1 MTLNSPAAPCAA
13 HFTLQGKGGVG
24 KSLVAAIIAQY
35 FKSIGAA
42 PTCIDTDPVNQTLVN
57 YKALNASYLP
67 LMAENSSRVD
77 ERKFDD
83 LMEQLLSKDG
93 VFVVDNGSASFIP
106 LSNYLLENDALR
118 VLRDAGCDVYIHVI
132 ITGGQALLETLE
144 GFRALAAAS
153 SSQNIVVW
161 LNEYFGPIELDGK
174 TFVEMKVYKDHASK
188 VRGTIRIQERNADTF
203 GKDIQV
209 LAKNKLTF
217 EEALASPDWQIMARQ
232 RIRTVQRALFEQLD
246 AVRFWARGE
255 TWIEPRCAPR
265 SFGGFERLAH
275 PSRLHRDGWV
285 GPGERSRD
293 CSGQRGRREI
303 RSGARDFREGRGHGV
318 HIDRARPTQR

>member
-1 MTLNSPAAPCAA
+1 MAANSSTVPCSV

-35 FKSIGAA
+35 FKSIGPA

-57 YKALNASYLP
+57 YKALNAAHLP

-118 VLRDAGCDVYIHVI
+118 VLRDASRDVFIHVV

-144 GFRALAAAS
+144 GFLALAAAS
-153 SSQNIVVW
+153 
-161 LNEYFGPIELDGK
+161 
-174 TFVEMKVYKDHASK
+174 
-188 VRGTIRIQERNADTF
+188 
-203 GKDIQV
+203 
-209 LAKNKLTF
+209 
-217 EEALASPDWQIMARQ
+217 
-232 RIRTVQRALFEQLD
+232 
-246 AVRFWARGE
+246 
-255 TWIEPRCAPR
+255 
-265 SFGGFERLAH
+265 
-275 PSRLHRDGWV
+275 
-285 GPGERSRD
+285 
-293 CSGQRGRREI
+293 
-303 RSGARDFREGRGHGV
+303 
-318 HIDRARPTQR
+318 

>member
-1 MTLNSPAAPCAA
+1 MEQDLRAAQSSAWRPTPGGFGTARRKPAAASGLKARAGPVGPNTGRPEEAGRLSVRRNGQPEKGRSRLRADDMTANRSTVPCGV

-35 FKSIGAA
+35 FQSIGAA

-57 YKALNASYLP
+57 YKALNASHLP

-83 LMEQLLSKDG
+83 LMEQLLSKDE

-106 LSNYLLENDALR
+106 LSNYLLENDALH
-118 VLRDAGCDVYIHVI
+118 LLKDAGCDVFIHVI

-174 TFVEMKVYKDHASK
+174 KFVEMKVYKEHAAK

-217 EEALASPDWQIMARQ
+217 EEALTNPDWQIMARQ
-232 RIRTVQRALFEQLD
+232 RIRTVQRDLFDQLD
-246 AVRFWARGE
+246 AVRF
-255 TWIEPRCAPR
+255 
-265 SFGGFERLAH
+265 
-275 PSRLHRDGWV
+275 
-285 GPGERSRD
+285 
-293 CSGQRGRREI
+293 
-303 RSGARDFREGRGHGV
+303 
-318 HIDRARPTQR
+318 

>member
-1 MTLNSPAAPCAA
+1 VRADNVTANSSTAPCAA

-57 YKALNASYLP
+57 YKALNASHLP

-118 VLRDAGCDVYIHVI
+118 VLRDAGCNVFIHMI
-132 ITGGQALLETLE
+132 ITGGQALLETLD

-153 SSQNIVVW
+153 SV
-161 LNEYFGPIELDGK
+161 PK
-174 TFVEMKVYKDHASK
+174 H
-188 VRGTIRIQERNADTF
+188 RR
-203 GKDIQV
+203 
-209 LAKNKLTF
+209 
-217 EEALASPDWQIMARQ
+217 MAQ
-232 RIRTVQRALFEQLD
+232 
-246 AVRFWARGE
+246 
-255 TWIEPRCAPR
+255 
-265 SFGGFERLAH
+265 
-275 PSRLHRDGWV
+275 
-285 GPGERSRD
+285 
-293 CSGQRGRREI
+293 
-303 RSGARDFREGRGHGV
+303 
-318 HIDRARPTQR
+318 

>member
-1 MTLNSPAAPCAA
+1 VRADNVTVNSSIAHCAA

-35 FKSIGAA
+35 FKSMGPA
-42 PTCIDTDPVNQTLVN
+42 PTCIDTDPVNQTLVD
-57 YKALNASYLP
+57 YRALNASHLP

-118 VLRDAGCDVYIHVI
+118 VLRDAGRDVFIHVI

-144 GFRALAAAS
+144 GFRALTAAS
-153 SSQNIVVW
+153 SSQNIIIW

-174 TFVEMKVYKDHASK
+174 TFVEMKVYRDHASK

-203 GKDIQV
+203 GEDIQV

-217 EEALASPDWQIMARQ
+217 EEALGSPDWQIMARQ

-246 AVRFWARGE
+246 AV
-255 TWIEPRCAPR
+255 
-265 SFGGFERLAH
+265 GF
-275 PSRLHRDGWV
+275 
-285 GPGERSRD
+285 
-293 CSGQRGRREI
+293 
-303 RSGARDFREGRGHGV
+303 
-318 HIDRARPTQR
+318 